1 MMACAER
8 ITAARAPDIPRTKGE
23 SAMAEVLPAQ
33 MHTEDMQKK
42 TVEQYAVVHHGTRH
56 QR

>member
-42 TVEQYAVVHHGTRH
+42 TVEQYAVLHHCTRH